1 MLTSKM
7 VKKSRLKKQKE
18 EPKKVLFV
26 CTANVC
32 RSPMAERL
40 FAQAL
45 EDSDLS
51 TKIISCS
58 AGLSV
63 MDGDKA
69 SQNSIDVCEELGMD
83 IKDHRSAGLTRPA
96 IKEASVI
103 FCMTESHRA
112 LINMYFDLPQ
122 GYPIFLMREFVK
134 DGNTELPDPFGQD
147 IGVYRQCRDHMIESM
162 PSLIK
167 WVEKNL

>member
-1 MLTSKM
+1 MGKRSREIN
-7 VKKSRLKKQKE
+7 KSAEQ
-18 EPKKVLFV
+18 KKVLFI

-45 EDSDLS
+45 KNSSVSSKVLAY
-51 TKIISCS
+51 S
-58 AGLSV
+58 AGISA

-69 SQNSIDVCEELGMD
+69 SQNSIDACFEMGLD
-83 IKDHRSAGLTRPA
+83 ITDHRSAGLTRTSMQ
-96 IKEASVI
+96 EASAI

-112 LINMYFDLPQ
+112 LLNMYFELPE
-122 GYPIFLMREFVK
+122 GYPVFLMREFVDQGSK
-134 DGNTELPDPFGQD
+134 ELPDPYGQD
-147 IGVYRQCRDHMIESM
+147 MEVYRECRDRMVEAI
-162 PSLIK
+162 PSLIN

>member
-1 MLTSKM
+1 MG
-7 VKKSRLKKQKE
+7 KKSRLKKEKE

-45 EDSDLS
+45 EDSDVS
-51 TKIISCS
+51 TKIISSS

-69 SQNSIDVCEELGMD
+69 SQNSIDVCEELGLD
-83 IKDHRSAGLTRPA
+83 INDHRSAGLTRPA
-96 IKEASVI
+96 IKGSSVI

-122 GYPIFLMREFVK
+122 GYPIFLMREFIK
-134 DGNTELPDPFGQD
+134 DGSKELPDPFGQD
-147 IGVYRQCRDHMIESM
+147 ISVYRQCREHMLEAM
-162 PSLIK
+162 PSIIK